1 VRLVGPEG
9 NQLGVVPT
17 QKALEI
23 ASQNELDLVEV
34 APQASPP
41 V

>member
-1 VRLVGPEG
+1 MIDERNE
-9 NQLGVVPT
+9 QLGVMTADRARQVA
-17 QKALEI
+17 QEK
-23 ASQNELDLVEV
+23 ELDLVEV